1 MSQERLIKIGI
12 EKTKVFDK
20 NFDILYEK
28 YKQKALNMGHKPNL
42 KIIKEH
48 NKVMIYV
55 IIDI

>member
-20 NFDILYEK
+20 NFDVLYEK
-28 YKQKALNMGHKPNL
+28 YKQKALNMGYNTNL

-48 NKVMIYV
+48 NKVMIYA
-55 IIDI
+55 IIEI